1 MTDIDCEDVTPL
13 SIADAAYV
21 VRDGLDLLEIVD
33 HVDDS
38 RAEHGLLSVA
48 TEGGPIHI
56 QVRLHEAPAVTH
68 ISEPFGGIWGEH
80 PDHDPSD
87 WRQEV
92 ENHDTRLGYWDWVA
106 AKIDEAEVEAG
117 TEVENSDTGSAEQ
130 VDGSVDYSRDYSLDR
145 PTY

>member
-1 MTDIDCEDVTPL
+1 MTNIECEDVTPL
-13 SIADAAYV
+13 SISDAAYV
-21 VRDGLDLLEIVD
+21 VRDGLDLLDIVD

-38 RAEHGLLSVA
+38 SAEQGLLKVA

-56 QVRLHEAPAVTH
+56 EVRLQEEPALMH

-106 AKIDEAEVEAG
+106 AKIDEAETEADS
-117 TEVENSDTGSAEQ
+117 SDTGGAEQ
-130 VDGSVDYSRDYSLDR
+130 ADGSVDYSRDYALDR